1 MTMTA
6 KTRHAG
12 FVTIVDISGRIV
24 LGEECVALKKLVS
37 DLLSKGHNKILLNL
51 ADVHQI
57 DSAGWAYIVSGFA
70 SVRKHNGDL
79 KLLNPREDLQSV
91 LQLTRML
98 SVLDVSFDEAA
109 AVKSFAESAGAAH
122 GLS

>member
-24 LGEECVALKKLVS
+24 LGDECVALGKLVS

-57 DSAGWAYIVSGFA
+57 DSAGWANIMNGFTR
-70 SVRKHNGDL
+70 VRKHNGDL
-79 KLLNPREDLQSV
+79 KLLNPRKDLQSV

-109 AVKSFAESAGAAH
+109 AVKSFTESAGAAH
-122 GLS
+122 GRY